1 MSTLAQ
7 FRSSVAGEVGLLN
20 TVAGDQGQIDLW
32 VNQGVTDVML
42 RTNCRVRC
50 ANLTLT
56 AGTSNYTL
64 PTSVL
69 KIMTADQV
77 SSGINYQLDQTSL
90 EDILAMRRASSAYVS
105 PSQYYAVEG
114 SDLFLIYPTP
124 ALSSD
129 TVTFYYVPRPATLSV
144 SSDSPSE
151 IPSEFHPL
159 VEYYAFYRAATYTDD
174 SSSQGGQ
181 AYLQR
186 YEMLLKQMKRD
197 VGLKG
202 NHRLPRASVRSARQ
216 LLPFHDRSTYPGGS
230 Y

>member
-1 MSTLAQ
+1 MTTLAQ
-7 FRSSVAGEVGLLN
+7 FRSSVAGEIGLTN
-20 TVAGDQGQIDLW
+20 TVAGDQTSIDNW
-32 VNQGVTDVML
+32 VNQGVTDVMV
-42 RTNCRVRC
+42 RTNCQVRC

-56 AGTSNYTL
+56 AGVANYTL
-64 PTSVL
+64 PTSIL
-69 KIMTADQV
+69 AIMTCDQV
-77 SSGINYQLDQTSL
+77 SSGINYQLEQAQL

-105 PSQYYAVEG
+105 PAQYYAVAG

-129 TVTFYYVPRPATLSV
+129 TVSIYYVPRPVVLSA

-181 AYLQR
+181 VYLQR
-186 YEMLLKQMKRD
+186 YEMLIKQMKRNI
-197 VGLKG
+197 GLAG
-202 NHRLPRASVRSARQ
+202 NHRLPQASIRSLRQ
-216 LLPFHDRSTYPGGS
+216 RLPFHDRSTYPQ